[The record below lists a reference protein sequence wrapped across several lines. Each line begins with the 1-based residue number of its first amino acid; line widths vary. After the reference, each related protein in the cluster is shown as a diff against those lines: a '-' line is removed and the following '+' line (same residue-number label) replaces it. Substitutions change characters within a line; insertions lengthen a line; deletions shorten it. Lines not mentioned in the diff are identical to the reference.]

1 MNYGN
6 NNSHFEEL
14 SVKLN
19 NYKFKTRTAN
29 NDLWFNN
36 NPLIK
41 NIYVSL
47 EKFLKEIERIPSIQE
62 KNERIET
69 VYKWYHKSMKTN
81 KKKVMDNFSINFYIP
96 FVPKK
101 NDNQTK
107 LTKGSSL
114 ADLCKTTKKVFNEG
128 NKGLNGLMSVNEYV
142 SENVRRKNNFIP
154 PMPMKRS
161 FFINKDKIVKAVSL
175 SKSRNES
182 TQRMIPT
189 VENNKTVIQSKEI
202 RKNDNKVRMIFR
214 QKKKKQERNSFSQ
227 TALRKKNISNENSTK
242 NIMPL
247 PQSLSSQREKEN
259 IKLPDMKEF
268 GELNTQLERYR
279 CLKQIYKEKKSTLDF
294 RKTVSNFK
302 YMELSSL
309 KDLLERKKRK
319 FNLKCL
325 HDAFI
330 NPIGASQPTFYL
342 PKGGCGLL
350 SKPEYL
356 D

>member
-29 NDLWFNN
+29 NDMWFNS

-47 EKFLKEIERIPSIQE
+47 EKFLKEIERIPAIKE

-96 FVPKK
+96 FAPKK
-101 NDNQTK
+101 NENK
-107 LTKGSSL
+107 PSLTKGSSL
-114 ADLCKTTKKVFNEG
+114 ADLCKTTKRVFNEG
-128 NKGLNGLMSVNEYV
+128 SKGINGLMSLSEYV
-142 SENVRRKNNFIP
+142 SENVRRKNNFVP
-154 PMPMKRS
+154 PMPMKRN
-161 FFINKDKIVKAVSL
+161 FNKEKIVKGMSL

-182 TQRMIPT
+182 TQRIIPT
-189 VENNKTVIQSKEI
+189 VENNKTVTHSKEI
-202 RKNDNKVRMIFR
+202 KNDNKVRMIYR
-214 QKKKKQERNSFSQ
+214 QKKKKEQRNIFSQ
-227 TALRKKNISNENSTK
+227 SSVKKKNILNDNSTK

-247 PQSLSSQREKEN
+247 PQSLSSQREKEK
-259 IKLPDMKEF
+259 IILPDMKEF
-268 GELNTQLERYR
+268 AELNTQLERYR

-319 FNLKCL
+319 VNLKCL

-330 NPIGASQPTFYL
+330 NPIESSQPTFYL